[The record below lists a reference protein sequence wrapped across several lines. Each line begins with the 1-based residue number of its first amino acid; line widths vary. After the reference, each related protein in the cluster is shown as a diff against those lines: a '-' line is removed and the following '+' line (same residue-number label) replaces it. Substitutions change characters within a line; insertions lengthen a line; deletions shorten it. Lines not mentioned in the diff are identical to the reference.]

1 MHDLTDPWP
10 PLDASSWAPTRRSL
24 HLYAQMLGKL
34 RLALS
39 PHQPNF
45 LFTALALTPRGFT
58 TGVIPYDGRAIA
70 VSVDVFSVEMTVE
83 SSDGARRSIALSEPC
98 TVAHVFSEL
107 HGALAA
113 AGVAVSLS
121 PIPQEMAD
129 RTPLDVDLRPA
140 VFDALDA
147 RRWHGA
153 LISIGGALDRWR
165 SHFAGRMGVYLWWG
179 ALDLSLLLFSGEQIE
194 APRDRGYLLKY
205 DLDAEMMNVGF
216 YPGDAASPPIFYG
229 YIVPQPDG
237 CEALPILPA
246 AATWSNQANEWILP
260 YEAVRSSTNPEGML
274 ASFLDSIY
282 SACSYAAG
290 WERERFRYI
299 PPPLRRAP

>member
-1 MHDLTDPWP
+1 MHDPTDPWP
-10 PLDASSWAPTRRSL
+10 ALDASSWAPTRKSL

-58 TGVIPYDGRAIA
+58 TGLIPYDGRSIQ
-70 VSVDVFSVEMTVE
+70 VSVDVFSVEMTFE

-113 AGVAVSLS
+113 AGVAASLS
-121 PIPQEMAD
+121 PIPQEIAD
-129 RTPLDVDLRPA
+129 RTPLDVDRRPA
-140 VFDALDA
+140 LFDPLEA
-147 RRWHGA
+147 RRWHRA
-153 LISIGGALDRWR
+153 MISISGALDRWR
-165 SHFAGRMGVYLWWG
+165 SHFAGRMGLYLWWG
-179 ALDLSLLLFSGEQIE
+179 ALDFSLLLFSGEHAE
-194 APRDRGYLLKY
+194 APGDRGYLPKY
-205 DLDAEMMNVGF
+205 ELDTEMMNVGF
-216 YPGDAASPPIFYG
+216 YLGDDAGPPIFYG
-229 YIVPQPDG
+229 YIFPQPDG
-237 CEALPILPA
+237 CESLPILPA
-246 AATWSNQANEWILP
+246 AAEWSNQAKEWILP
-260 YEAVRSSTNPEGML
+260 YEAVRSSMNPDGML

-290 WERERFRYI
+290 WERDRFRYI
-299 PPPLRRAP
+299 PPPLRRAK